1 MVTWQTICLPD
12 DYVKFELPPETPT
25 YVSIG
30 VDIKDIPK
38 VSDKDFS
45 VTLNAYFI
53 VKWRDPRIIVSDARN
68 LSESAGQQDKPQT
81 ANRNNKNIVLEL
93 PVLTALNL
101 AILKDLW
108 MPDVEIRN
116 LQSFETH
123 TILSKLEGLWVDED
137 HNLMHALASRITFI
151 CPMRFNSFPMD
162 VQVSPVRFHSLR
174 EEIILN

>member
-1 MVTWQTICLPD
+1 MTLAWPTNPGLLELKHQKQKTTNNWPFPEYSKVQEYKTKSRIFYGLLNFNFNSSVHIVRPAAVGWRDLNIITLVTGQTICLPA

-68 LSESAGQQDKPQT
+68 LSESAGQQDKSQT
-81 ANRNNKNIVLEL
+81 ANRNIIK
-93 PVLTALNL
+93 
-101 AILKDLW
+101 IL
-108 MPDVEIRN
+108 
-116 LQSFETH
+116 F
-123 TILSKLEGLWVDED
+123 
-137 HNLMHALASRITFI
+137 
-151 CPMRFNSFPMD
+151 
-162 VQVSPVRFHSLR
+162 
-174 EEIILN
+174 

>member
-1 MVTWQTICLPD
+1 MTEQTICLPD

-68 LSESAGQQDKPQT
+68 LSVSAGQQDSLRQSQTDISNDIVFRAPGPHSSKP
-81 ANRNNKNIVLEL
+81 RNTQRSLD
-93 PVLTALNL
+93 AGR
-101 AILKDLW
+101 
-108 MPDVEIRN
+108 RN
-116 LQSFETH
+116 SQ
-123 TILSKLEGLWVDED
+123 
-137 HNLMHALASRITFI
+137 
-151 CPMRFNSFPMD
+151 
-162 VQVSPVRFHSLR
+162 SPVF
-174 EEIILN
+174 

>member
-1 MVTWQTICLPD
+1 MKQSITLVTGQTICLPD

-68 LSESAGQQDKPQT
+68 LSVPAGQLRQSQT
-81 ANRNNKNIVLEL
+81 ANRNYIVFRG
-93 PVLTALNL
+93 PS
-101 AILKDLW
+101 
-108 MPDVEIRN
+108 PDGSKPRN
-116 LQSFETH
+116 TQRSLDA
-123 TILSKLEGLWVDED
+123 G
-137 HNLMHALASRITFI
+137 R
-151 CPMRFNSFPMD
+151 RNS
-162 VQVSPVRFHSLR
+162 QSPVF
-174 EEIILN
+174 